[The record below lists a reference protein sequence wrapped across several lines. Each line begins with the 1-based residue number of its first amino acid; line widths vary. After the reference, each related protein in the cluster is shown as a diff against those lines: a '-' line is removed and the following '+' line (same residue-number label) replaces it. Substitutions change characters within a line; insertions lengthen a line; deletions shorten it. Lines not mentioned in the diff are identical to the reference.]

1 MNSALK
7 DPKKRTGLKLI
18 SLIIAILLW
27 LYVVSQGATTT
38 PQELIKTPLK
48 YHNLGEGLTVSG
60 PDTVSLRIWGSL
72 KRNSDTVAYVDLS
85 GLGEGVYELPVNVKV
100 VKGAL
105 FATVEPD
112 KVEVVLKA
120 VQEKELAIK
129 YEIFKPPSPAY
140 EVLDVVIT
148 PERCLLQGE
157 EEAIKKVKTVKC
169 QISLQNREGITSFYS
184 PLLALDAGGRKINE
198 GIRLIPEKVKV
209 NVVLSRKKAEQ
220 KVGVKLVSSGNT
232 AEGYQLR
239 KLQMEPDFITILG
252 AESEVAAIQEVNTEV
267 LELEGRKESFSQE
280 LELMVPEGIKAFPS
294 RVLIYVDI
302 GKIDEKGGKQE

>member
-18 SLIIAILLW
+18 SLIIAVLLW

-48 YHNLGEGLTVSG
+48 YHNLGEGLTLSG

-72 KRNSDTVAYVDLS
+72 KRNGDTIAYVDLS
-85 GLGEGVYELPVNVKV
+85 GLGEGVYELRVHVEPVR
-100 VKGAL
+100 GAM
-105 FATVEPD
+105 FTTVEPD
-112 KVEVVLKA
+112 KVEVVLKT
-120 VQEKELAIK
+120 VQEKELSIK
-129 YEIFKPPSPAY
+129 YEIIQPPSPAY

-169 QISLQNREGITSFYS
+169 QISLQNREGITFFYS
-184 PLLALDAGGRKINE
+184 PLLALDAGGRNINE

-209 NVVLSRKKAEQ
+209 NVVLSQKKAEQ

-232 AEGYQLR
+232 EGYQLR
-239 KLQMEPDFITILG
+239 SLQMEPDFVTILG
-252 AESEVAAIQEVNTEV
+252 AESEVAGIQEINTEV
-267 LELEGRKESFSQE
+267 LELEGRKESFNQE

-294 RVLIYVDI
+294 RIKVYVDI
-302 GKIDEKGGKQE
+302 SKIDEKGGKQE

>member
-1 MNSALK
+1 VNSALK

-18 SLIIAILLW
+18 SLIIAVLLW

-48 YHNLGEGLTVSG
+48 YHNLGEGLTLSG

-72 KRNSDTVAYVDLS
+72 KRNGDTIAYVDLS
-85 GLGEGVYELPVNVKV
+85 GLGEGVYELRVHVEPVR
-100 VKGAL
+100 GAM
-105 FATVEPD
+105 FTTVEPD

-169 QISLQNREGITSFYS
+169 QISLQNREGITFFYS
-184 PLLALDAGGRKINE
+184 PLLALDAGGRNINE

-209 NVVLSRKKAEQ
+209 NVVLSQKKAEQ

-232 AEGYQLR
+232 EGYQLR
-239 KLQMEPDFITILG
+239 SLQMEPDFVTILG
-252 AESEVAAIQEVNTEV
+252 AESEVAGIQEINTEV
-267 LELEGRKESFSQE
+267 LELEGRKESFNQE

-294 RVLIYVDI
+294 RIKVYVDI
-302 GKIDEKGGKQE
+302 SKIDEKGGKQE

>member
-18 SLIIAILLW
+18 SLIIAVLLW

-72 KRNSDTVAYVDLS
+72 KRNGDTIAYVDLS
-85 GLGEGVYELPVNVKV
+85 GLGEGVYELRVHVEPVR
-100 VKGAL
+100 GAM
-105 FATVEPD
+105 FTTVEPD
-112 KVEVVLKA
+112 KVEVVLKT
-120 VQEKELAIK
+120 VQEKELSIK
-129 YEIFKPPSPAY
+129 YEIIQPPSPAY

-169 QISLQNREGITSFYS
+169 QISLQNREGITFFYS
-184 PLLALDAGGRKINE
+184 PLLALDAGGRNINE

-209 NVVLSRKKAEQ
+209 NVVLSQKKAEQ

-232 AEGYQLR
+232 EGYQLR
-239 KLQMEPDFITILG
+239 SLQMEPDFVTILG
-252 AESEVAAIQEVNTEV
+252 AESEVAGIQEINTEV
-267 LELEGRKESFSQE
+267 LELEGRKESFNQE

-294 RVLIYVDI
+294 RIKVYVDI
-302 GKIDEKGGKQE
+302 SKIDEKGGKQE

>member
-1 MNSALK
+1 M
-7 DPKKRTGLKLI
+7 
-18 SLIIAILLW
+18 
-27 LYVVSQGATTT
+27 
-38 PQELIKTPLK
+38 
-48 YHNLGEGLTVSG
+48 
-60 PDTVSLRIWGSL
+60 
-72 KRNSDTVAYVDLS
+72 
-85 GLGEGVYELPVNVKV
+85 
-100 VKGAL
+100 
-105 FATVEPD
+105 
-112 KVEVVLKA
+112 
-120 VQEKELAIK
+120 
-129 YEIFKPPSPAY
+129 
-140 EVLDVVIT
+140 
-148 PERCLLQGE
+148 
-157 EEAIKKVKTVKC
+157 
-169 QISLQNREGITSFYS
+169 
-184 PLLALDAGGRKINE
+184 LALDAGGRKINE

-239 KLQMEPDFITILG
+239 KLQMEPDFVTILG

>member
-1 MNSALK
+1 
-7 DPKKRTGLKLI
+7 
-18 SLIIAILLW
+18 
-27 LYVVSQGATTT
+27 
-38 PQELIKTPLK
+38 
-48 YHNLGEGLTVSG
+48 
-60 PDTVSLRIWGSL
+60 
-72 KRNSDTVAYVDLS
+72 
-85 GLGEGVYELPVNVKV
+85 VKV

-112 KVEVVLKA
+112 KVEVVLKE

-129 YEIFKPPSPAY
+129 YELFKPPSPAY

-169 QISLQNREGITSFYS
+169 QISLQNREGITFFYS
-184 PLLALDAGGRKINE
+184 PLLALDAGGRNINE

-209 NVVLSRKKAEQ
+209 NVVLSQKKAEQ

-232 AEGYQLR
+232 EGYQLR
-239 KLQMEPDFITILG
+239 SLQMEPDFVTILG
-252 AESEVAAIQEVNTEV
+252 AESEVAGIQEINTEV
-267 LELEGRKESFSQE
+267 LELEGRKESFNQE

-294 RVLIYVDI
+294 RIKVYVDI
-302 GKIDEKGGKQE
+302 SKIDEKGGKQE